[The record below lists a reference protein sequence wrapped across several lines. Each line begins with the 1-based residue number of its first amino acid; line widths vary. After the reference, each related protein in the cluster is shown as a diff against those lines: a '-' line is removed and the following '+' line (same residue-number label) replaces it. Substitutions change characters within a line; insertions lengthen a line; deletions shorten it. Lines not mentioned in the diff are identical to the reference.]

1 MKSKEKCFAVL
12 FISLFV
18 SFRKGIF
25 INMKKNK
32 EGKNCSPI
40 SIGGQAVIEG
50 VMMKGPEKM
59 ATAVRKADGEIVFDV
74 KESKSFISKYKLNK
88 IPILRGFLNFFSSMF
103 TGVSCLMFSAKQ
115 CDLEEEGEQMSK
127 FEKWVLDKFGD
138 KIFDIVMYISV
149 AFSLVIG
156 VGLFMVLPKLIVE
169 WVSIPFGGIN
179 EAASTLIEGLIR
191 MVIFLSYIILISQ
204 MKDIQRVF
212 EYHGAEHK
220 TIFTYE
226 YGDELTVENVKKHKR
241 FHPRCG
247 TSFLVLV
254 MIISVIVFLVI
265 GAFAGEMTITEKI
278 LWRLAT
284 LPLIAGISYE
294 FIKLAGRYDNWL
306 TRIISAPGVWLQNF
320 TTREPDESQI
330 EVAIAAF
337 KAVLPENKEDIK
349 W

>member
-1 MKSKEKCFAVL
+1 MK
-12 FISLFV
+12 
-18 SFRKGIF
+18 
-25 INMKKNK
+25 NNNY
-32 EGKNCSPI
+32 GKSCSPI

-50 VMMKGPEKM
+50 VMMNGPEKM
-59 ATAVRKADGEIVFDV
+59 ATAVRKSDGEIICDI
-74 KESKSFISKYKLNK
+74 KEKKENIITKLKLNK
-88 IPILRGFLNFFSSMF
+88 IPILRGCINFFMSMI

-115 CDLEEEGEQMSK
+115 CDLEEEGEELSK

-138 KIFDIVMYISV
+138 KIFDVVMYISV
-149 AFSLVIG
+149 AFSLCIG
-156 VGLFMVLPKLIVE
+156 IGLFMVLPKLIVE
-169 WVSIPFGGIN
+169 WASIPFGKIN
-179 EAASTLIEGLIR
+179 EGVSTLIEGFIR
-191 MVIFLSYIILISQ
+191 MAIFLGYMVLISR
-204 MKDIQRVF
+204 MKDIRRVF

-254 MIISVIVFLVI
+254 MIISIIVFLVI
-265 GAFAGEMTITEKI
+265 SAFAGEMTITQKI
-278 LWRLAT
+278 LWRIAA

-294 FIKLAGRYDNWL
+294 FIKLAGRYDNWF
-306 TRIISAPGVWLQNF
+306 TRIISAPGMWLQNF
-320 TTREPDESQI
+320 TTREPDDSQI

-337 KAVLPENKEDIK
+337 KAVLPENKEAIK

>member
-1 MKSKEKCFAVL
+1 
-12 FISLFV
+12 
-18 SFRKGIF
+18 
-25 INMKKNK
+25 MKKINK
-32 EGKNCSPI
+32 ACKPI

-50 VMMKGPEKM
+50 VMMNGPEKM
-59 ATAVRKADGEIVFDV
+59 VTAVRKADGEIVFEEKDK
-74 KESKSFISKYKLNK
+74 KENFIKKFKLDK
-88 IPILRGFLNFFSSMF
+88 IPILRGFLNFFVSMF

-115 CDLEEEGEQMSK
+115 CDLEEEGEELSK

-156 VGLFMVLPKLIVE
+156 IGLFMILPKLIVE
-169 WVSIPFGGIN
+169 WASIPFGKIN
-179 EAASTLIEGLIR
+179 EGVSTLIEGLIR
-191 MVIFLSYIILISQ
+191 MVIFLGYIILISQ

-254 MIISVIVFLVI
+254 MIISVVVFLFI
-265 GAFAGEMTITEKI
+265 GAFAGEMTILEKV
-278 LWRLAT
+278 LWRIVA
-284 LPLIAGISYE
+284 LPFVAGISYE
-294 FIKLAGRYDNWL
+294 FIKLAGRYDNRF
-306 TRIISAPGVWLQNF
+306 TRIISAPGVWLQKF

-337 KAVLPENKEDIK
+337 KAVLPENAENNEEMK

>member
-1 MKSKEKCFAVL
+1 M
-12 FISLFV
+12 
-18 SFRKGIF
+18 
-25 INMKKNK
+25 KNK
-32 EGKNCSPI
+32 ACKPI

-50 VMMKGPEKM
+50 VMMNGPEKM
-59 ATAVRKADGEIVFDV
+59 VTAVRKADGEIVFEEKSK
-74 KESKSFISKYKLNK
+74 KENFIKKFKLDK
-88 IPILRGFLNFFSSMF
+88 IPILRGFLNFFVSMF

-115 CDLEEEGEQMSK
+115 CDLEEEGEELSK

-156 VGLFMVLPKLIVE
+156 IGLFMILPKLIVE
-169 WVSIPFGGIN
+169 WASIPFGKIN
-179 EAASTLIEGLIR
+179 EGVSTLIEGLIR
-191 MVIFLSYIILISQ
+191 MVIFLGYIIFISQ

-254 MIISVIVFLVI
+254 MIISVVVFLFI
-265 GAFAGEMTITEKI
+265 GAFAGEMTILEKV
-278 LWRLAT
+278 LWRIAA
-284 LPLIAGISYE
+284 LPFVAGISYE
-294 FIKLAGRYDNWL
+294 FIKLAGRYDNRF
-306 TRIISAPGVWLQNF
+306 TRIISAPGVWLQKF

-337 KAVLPENKEDIK
+337 KAVLPENAETNEEMK

>member
-1 MKSKEKCFAVL
+1 M
-12 FISLFV
+12 
-18 SFRKGIF
+18 
-25 INMKKNK
+25 KNK
-32 EGKNCSPI
+32 ACKPI

-50 VMMKGPEKM
+50 VMMNGPEKM
-59 ATAVRKADGEIVFDV
+59 VTAVRKADGEIVFEEKSK
-74 KESKSFISKYKLNK
+74 KENFIKKFKLDK
-88 IPILRGFLNFFSSMF
+88 IPILRGFLNFFVSMF

-115 CDLEEEGEQMSK
+115 CDLEEEGEELSK

-156 VGLFMVLPKLIVE
+156 IGLFMILPKLIVE
-169 WVSIPFGGIN
+169 WASIPFGKIN
-179 EAASTLIEGLIR
+179 EGVSTLIEGLIR
-191 MVIFLSYIILISQ
+191 MVIFLGYIILISQ

-254 MIISVIVFLVI
+254 MIISVVVFLFI
-265 GAFAGEMTITEKI
+265 GAFAGEMTILEKV
-278 LWRLAT
+278 LWRIAA
-284 LPLIAGISYE
+284 LPFVAGISYE
-294 FIKLAGRYDNWL
+294 FIKLAGRYDNRF
-306 TRIISAPGVWLQNF
+306 TKIISAPGVWLQKF

-337 KAVLPENKEDIK
+337 KAVLPENAENNEEMK